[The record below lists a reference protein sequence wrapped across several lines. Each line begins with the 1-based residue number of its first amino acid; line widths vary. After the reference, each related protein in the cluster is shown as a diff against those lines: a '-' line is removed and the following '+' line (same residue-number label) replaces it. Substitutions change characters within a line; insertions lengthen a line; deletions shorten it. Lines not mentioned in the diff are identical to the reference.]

1 MDTEA
6 TQCHHRLEPLP
17 PRRGPLIQAQQP
29 QTGAC
34 RHTQP
39 ERASASPASPAAVRA
54 ETATT
59 ASAVLWP
66 QYQPSPVERKWAR
79 LVAEVDPRECQHAWS
94 NGSRLMARLERDV
107 ASSAV
112 FEQSSSFTVGPESQ
126 ALVWPIEPL
135 VSFLRWPAALSPG
148 HATRAAIMNKSYYQL
163 APVRAGSRR
172 FFFDIGASLYSSSR
186 AGGDGGSSLRWF
198 WSRYQNLTG
207 SPQPFDHI
215 YAWEGQEYNATVL
228 WDSFP
233 AQVVPFVSYYNVR
246 ADARPN
252 AKHNPLRVLKQ
263 VARLDDHVVI
273 KLDVDHQAT
282 QVALIQQVLGNR
294 RISALIDE
302 LFWEHE
308 VAGSAMGCPQLWQGR
323 AGQGWST
330 MHFDT
335 SQGRGGTLAESY
347 ELFGRLR
354 SLGIAAHSWV

>member
-1 MDTEA
+1 MLCTVFVCLIAVGASGGAFAYFSHGSDSLLPSIAVPDATALPTE
-6 TQCHHRLEPLP
+6 R
-17 PRRGPLIQAQQP
+17 
-29 QTGAC
+29 
-34 RHTQP
+34 
-39 ERASASPASPAAVRA
+39 VRA
-54 ETATT
+54 ETA
-59 ASAVLWP
+59 SAVLRP
-66 QYQPSPVERKWAR
+66 QYQPSPVEREWAR

-126 ALVWPIEPL
+126 GAALVWPIEPL

-148 HATRAAIMNKSYYQL
+148 HTTRAAIMNKSYYQL

-172 FFFDIGASLYSSSR
+172 FLFFDIGASLYSSAR

-198 WSRYQNLTG
+198 RNRYQNLTG

-252 AKHNPLRVLKQ
+252 AKHNPLRVLTQ
-263 VARLDDHVVI
+263 VARLDDHVVM

-308 VAGSAMGCPQLWQGR
+308 VAGSAMGCPRLWKGR
-323 AGQGWST
+323 SGHGWST
-330 MHFDT
+330 MRFDT

>member
-1 MDTEA
+1 VGLSYT
-6 TQCHHRLEPLP
+6 RSSRK
-17 PRRGPLIQAQQP
+17 RRADV
-29 QTGAC
+29 A
-34 RHTQP
+34 TQP
-39 ERASASPASPAAVRA
+39 ERASAPPASPTTAPTVRA
-54 ETATT
+54 ETAAT
-59 ASAVLWP
+59 ASAALRP
-66 QYQPSPVERKWAR
+66 QYQPSTVERKWAR
-79 LVAEVDPRECQHAWS
+79 LVAEVDPRECEHAWA
-94 NGSRLMARLERDV
+94 NGSRLVARLERDV
-107 ASSAV
+107 ASNAV
-112 FEQSSSFTVGPESQ
+112 FEQSSSFTVVLESQ
-126 ALVWPIEPL
+126 GATLNWPIEPL
-135 VSFLRWPAALSPG
+135 VSFLRWPAALALG

-172 FFFDIGASLYSSSR
+172 FLFFDIGASLYSSSW
-186 AGGDGGSSLRWF
+186 AGGDGSASLRWF

-252 AKHNPLRVLKQ
+252 AKHNPLRVLTQ
-263 VARLDDHVVI
+263 VARLDDHVVM

-308 VAGSAMGCPQLWQGR
+308 VAGSAMGCPRLWGGR
-323 AGQGWST
+323 AGSGWST
-330 MHFDT
+330 IQFDT
-335 SQGRGGTLAESY
+335 AQGRGGTLAESY